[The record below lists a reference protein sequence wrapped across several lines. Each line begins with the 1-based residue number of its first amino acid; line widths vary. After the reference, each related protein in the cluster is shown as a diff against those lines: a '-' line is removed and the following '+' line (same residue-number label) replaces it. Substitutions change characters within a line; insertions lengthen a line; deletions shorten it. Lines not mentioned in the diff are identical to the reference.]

1 MIMMYITRQH
11 TISAAHRLFEYG
23 GRCERLH
30 GHNYKICL
38 TLAAASLNELG
49 MVLDFGD
56 VKKLL
61 FSALDEAWDH
71 KTLLFSKD
79 PLFLA
84 LEPILQDG
92 SLCPVPFN
100 PTAENMA
107 AYLAT
112 TFFPELLRSAG
123 IDAQVCVHA
132 VTVYETDNNCATWQR
147 SAE

>member
-1 MIMMYITRQH
+1 MMYITRQH

-38 TLAAASLNELG
+38 TLAAGSLNELG

-79 PLFLA
+79 PLLLA

-92 SLCPVPFN
+92 SLCSVPFN
-100 PTAENMA
+100 PTAENIARWITEQIPECYKTEVRESEGNWA
-107 AYLAT
+107 AYVR
-112 TFFPELLRSAG
+112 PGEAG
-123 IDAQVCVHA
+123 
-132 VTVYETDNNCATWQR
+132 EGPGR
-147 SAE
+147 